1 MAENVLSGLGQ
12 NTPEYVGESLG
23 NSDQLLAGTQWH
35 WLLEVYHSALTV
47 CSVTVL

>member
-12 NTPEYVGESLG
+12 NTLEYVGESLG
-23 NSDQLLAGTQWH
+23 NSDQ
-35 WLLEVYHSALTV
+35 LLEVYHSALTV